1 MSFNIPKEIQ
11 KLNPR
16 VVEIPEGRKSP
27 LEPAWPKIQTRV
39 SDWNGECPGVSY
51 GIILDAGMLVIDV
64 DTHDPDKDG
73 WTALSNLSDDIGVDL
88 LDVAEVIVSS
98 PSGGAHL
105 YFSKPEELKLPKQ
118 HKNYPGLDFLSK
130 GCQVLGAGSK
140 HVTGKK
146 YVVNTEGFRHQDSF
160 DGLSEIPGTLPGR
173 LVKKAPETA
182 PVSPAQQIRSRG
194 QSPLDAFNTCPQAVE
209 YIRAGLEARGYVF
222 TRRSDHYE
230 YIRPNKSD
238 MSFSVSGTLGRRNS
252 NGKYYLKNFSTSD
265 EYFSAEEAVS
275 LSEALRLLDGSK
287 PQDMPGKLLDLGY
300 GEPLALET
308 EGDPLF
314 DHLLGKSGEPVE
326 TTGDQLNKSFGT
338 KKFGDRRAEFGDD
351 PKRRPYI
358 VEGLIREGEVC
369 NIIASPKVG
378 KSWLVHG
385 LAISFSE
392 GLPYLGYKATR
403 KLRVLIC
410 DNELHEEELY
420 WRLSTIAKSMG
431 VEPSDLEYKILRGS
445 NVDVYQLD
453 EMLDSD
459 NGSDYDLVII
469 DALYRILPE
478 GTSENDNAQI
488 TRVFNKLDNIA
499 KKNDC
504 AVINIHHS
512 SKGNQ
517 GDKAVT
523 DVGAGAGAISRAA
536 DVHIAIREHQ
546 EDGLAVIDAITRSS
560 QSPESISAKLNWPVW
575 EVQDVDPVVKSFEA
589 GRKQIND
596 QRVKTAEEKM
606 EYLNGVIS
614 EITEDNP
621 VTAFD
626 MFQTIKLDNVH
637 DIGDVTALKKVLKKA
652 SQKGFINE
660 VKPQE
665 GQGNML
671 RYFHKPS

>member
-1 MSFNIPKEIQ
+1 MSFTIPKEIQ

-51 GIILDAGMLVIDV
+51 GIILDADMLVVDV

-146 YVVNTEGFRHQDSF
+146 YVVNTEGFRHQESF
-160 DGLSEIPGTLPGR
+160 DGLSEIPGTLSGR

-182 PVSPAQQIRSRG
+182 PAAPAQQIRSRG

-209 YIRAGLEARGYVF
+209 YIRAGMEARGYVF

-230 YIRPNKSD
+230 YVRPNKTD
-238 MSFSVSGTLGRRNS
+238 NGFSVSGTLGRRNS

-265 EYFSAEEAVS
+265 PHFSSEEAVS
-275 LSEALRLLDGSK
+275 LSEALRLLDGSSQ
-287 PQDMPGKLLDLGY
+287 QDMPGKLLDLGY
-300 GEPLALET
+300 GEPMALET

-338 KKFGDRRAEFGDD
+338 LKFGDRRATFGED

-385 LAISFSE
+385 LAIAFSE
-392 GLPYLGYKATR
+392 GLTYLGYKATR

-459 NGSDYDLVII
+459 NGSDYDLIII

-560 QSPESISAKLNWPVW
+560 QSPPSISAKLNWPVW

-589 GRKQIND
+589 GRKQIN
-596 QRVKTAEEKM
+596 EERIKAVSDKLA
-606 EYLNGVIS
+606 YLNNALIGTDS
-614 EITEDNP
+614 GNP
-621 VTAFD
+621 MTAFD
-626 MFQTIKLDNVH
+626 LFQQIKLDNVH
-637 DIGDVTALKKVLKKA
+637 DITDVTALKKLLKKA
-652 SQKGFINE
+652 ADRDVVGEVSPQKG
-660 VKPQE
+660 KT
-665 GQGNML
+665 NML